1 MTSRIQNAVQ
11 PEVTTGVQH
20 LFKAVYAGGVPQQTL
35 ELVHLRASQVNGC
48 SACVDAGVKSATK
61 AGVSPEKLLTVAAWY
76 ENPLFDDA
84 ERAALALAEAATRL
98 SDRPGAVTDEIWAE
112 AARHYDEQQLATL
125 VLMVAI
131 TNFFNR
137 LNTTLR
143 VPAGTTWD
151 LRQTGNPSRLLSSWR
166 NG

>member
-1 MTSRIQNAVQ
+1 MTTRIQNATSQ
-11 PEVTTGVQH
+11 PDITTGVQH
-20 LFKAVYAGGVPQQTL
+20 LFKAIYAGGVSRQTL
-35 ELVHLRASQVNGC
+35 ELVHLRASQINGC
-48 SACVDAGVKSATK
+48 SACVDAGTTSATM
-61 AGVSPEKLLTVAAWY
+61 AGVSPEKLLTLAAWF

-84 ERAALALAEAATRL
+84 ERAALALTEAATRL

-112 AARHYDEQQLATL
+112 AVRHYNERQLSAL

-137 LNTTLR
+137 INTTFR

-151 LRQTGNPSRLLSSWR
+151 
-166 NG
+166 